1 MGGGGTLNPSEG
13 IGYLPYLRQVKKFV
27 NFSKNE
33 SIYSRESFLERFGR
47 DY

>member
-13 IGYLPYLRQVKKFV
+13 IWYLPLYLGQVKKFI

-33 SIYSRESFLERFGR
+33 SIYSRESFLERSWR
-47 DY
+47 D